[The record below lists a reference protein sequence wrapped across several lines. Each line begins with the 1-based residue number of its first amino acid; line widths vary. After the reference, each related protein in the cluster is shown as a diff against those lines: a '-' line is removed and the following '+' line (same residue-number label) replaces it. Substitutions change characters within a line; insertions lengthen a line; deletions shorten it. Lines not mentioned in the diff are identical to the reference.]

1 MFEVFKITHNTYDE
15 TVSPRLPF
23 YARAIPE
30 AIITN
35 SLIIP
40 YYLSKIFFYTRIV
53 NVWNSLS
60 NSVVDASTINA
71 FKARLDK
78 LWLHQAVYDD
88 FTADLTGTGNRSE
101 EVTK

>member
-1 MFEVFKITHNTYDE
+1 MFEVFKITRNTYDE

-53 NVWNSLS
+53 NVWNSLP
-60 NSVVDASTINA
+60 NSVVDASTIVAVAPGSTMLNA
-71 FKARLDK
+71 SASGRD
-78 LWLHQAVYDD
+78 AD
-88 FTADLTGTGNRSE
+88 FPGSRGSGVSGT
-101 EVTK
+101 